1 MAGLSALDV
10 LFPSGVNMPRPF
22 GRSVGSAV
30 QKQRVLCL
38 DIEGGY
44 GGSSRSLFQ
53 SLSHLPDDAVQ
64 PEVWCRR
71 AGPIQALY
79 ASVEIPCAVMPGMPH
94 VSALP
99 RLSRNLYVFA
109 RARLRFPASRA
120 FRDALCVVINERFDI
135 VHFNHEA
142 LFLLACWLRR
152 RTQVPFTMHFRTNL
166 VPTLFARWQA
176 RRLTR
181 VVDHAVFITEN
192 EQQSWQAL
200 GLEPAGQSV
209 IYNIA
214 GMAELAPESH
224 PAIHANG
231 RLKIAS
237 LSNYAW
243 IRGVDRLV
251 EVAAVLA
258 ARGRRDILFV
268 VAGNMQLGGS
278 LFGELG
284 AISRQGGSLA
294 DYATAR
300 GVADMFQF
308 LGHVSE
314 PERVLAGCHALA
326 RLSREDNPW
335 GRDVIEALGAGRPVI
350 ATGSYDRF
358 VESDVTGMLLP
369 VFSADTAADKIA
381 QLADDRALVAR
392 LGASAQTRIETLCG
406 GPARAADLA
415 TIWAEI
421 GRG

>member
-1 MAGLSALDV
+1 MKQ
-10 LFPSGVNMPRPF
+10 
-22 GRSVGSAV
+22 
-30 QKQRVLCL
+30 QKILCL

-53 SLSHLPDDAVQ
+53 SLSNLPQGTAE

-71 AGPIQALY
+71 AGPVQALY
-79 ASVEIPCAVMPGMPH
+79 AEVGIPCAVTPAMPH

-99 RLSRNLYVFA
+99 RLSRNLYVFT

-120 FRDALCVVINERFDI
+120 FRTALCAAVNERFDI

-142 LFLLACWLRR
+142 MFLLARWLRR
-152 RTQVPFTMHFRTNL
+152 HTRAPFTMHFRTNL
-166 VPTLFARWQA
+166 VPSITARWQA
-176 RRLTR
+176 R
-181 VVDHAVFITEN
+181 VASNAIDHAIFISEN
-192 EQQSWQAL
+192 EQRSWQEI
-200 GLEPAGQSV
+200 GLEPVHKSV

-214 GMAELAPESH
+214 GTAKLGTAPH
-224 PAIHANG
+224 PDIPDDA

-243 IRGVDRLV
+243 IRGVDRLI
-251 EVAAVLA
+251 EVAAALA

-268 VAGNMQLGGS
+268 VAGHMQLGGS
-278 LFGELG
+278 LPGELG
-284 AISRQGGSLA
+284 AISRRRGSLA
-294 DYATAR
+294 DYAAAR
-300 GVADMFQF
+300 GVADMFLF

-314 PERVLAGCHALA
+314 PERVLEGCHALI
-326 RLSREDNPW
+326 RLNREDNPW

-358 VESDVTGMLLP
+358 VESDVTGILLP
-369 VFSADTAADKIA
+369 SFSANSVAKNI
-381 QLADDRALVAR
+381 LRFADDRALVAR
-392 LGASAQTRIETLCG
+392 LGATARSRIETLCN

-415 TIWAEI
+415 AIWAEV